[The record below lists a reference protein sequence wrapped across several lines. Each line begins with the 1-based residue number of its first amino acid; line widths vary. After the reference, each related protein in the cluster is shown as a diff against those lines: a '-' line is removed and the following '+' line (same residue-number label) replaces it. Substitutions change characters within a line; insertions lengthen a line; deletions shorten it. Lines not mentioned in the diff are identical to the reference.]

1 MWIKLRKKIQPHL
14 KFIEQQPDRQIQ
26 ENDKIYEPGML
37 SQPPRINS
45 VFTDRKNEDVFI
57 SFAKRKK
64 QQKKN
69 NIKIKFCKQT
79 TDFGFNFQV
88 DSHAHLNKMYFQHMK
103 MKKMSKKR
111 FFKLFIFSQF
121 GPCFLMEDRSL
132 ALKVKI

>member
-64 QQKKN
+64 Q
-69 NIKIKFCKQT
+69 
-79 TDFGFNFQV
+79 
-88 DSHAHLNKMYFQHMK
+88 H
-103 MKKMSKKR
+103 
-111 FFKLFIFSQF
+111 
-121 GPCFLMEDRSL
+121 
-132 ALKVKI
+132 